1 MARTR
6 AQDYDTKR
14 QAILHSSAELFARFG
29 YSGTSITMIADACGV
44 SKALLYHYY
53 SDKEAL
59 LFDIISAHLE
69 SLIQAVEAAAAAAEG
84 PKARLEAI
92 CAALLEAYRD
102 ADAEHQIQIANLKLL
117 PKERQEIL
125 RGMERTIVVLFS
137 DAIAE
142 AVPEVGRGPLLKPV
156 TMSLFGMLNW
166 HYLWFRDGKGLTRT
180 DYARLVTALISGG
193 AAQAMASVGVEAEA
207 VPAKGA
213 DAQENGQAAA
223 TPAPRPTPAAGVKAP
238 AKPRTAAAKPRATAA
253 KARVPAKAL

>member
-14 QAILHSSAELFARFG
+14 QAILHRSAELFAQFG

-69 SLIQAVEAAAAAAEG
+69 ELIQVVETAASGAAD
-84 PKARLEAI
+84 PQDRLYAI
-92 CAALLEAYRD
+92 SAALLEAYRD

-117 PKERQEIL
+117 PEEKQETL
-125 RGMERTIVVLFS
+125 RGMERTLVILFS

-142 AVPEVGRGPLLKPV
+142 AVPEVGRGPLLKPL

-166 HYLWFRDGKGLTRT
+166 HYLWFREGKGLTR
-180 DYARLVTALISGG
+180 DAYARLVTTLLAGG
-193 AAQAMASVGVEAEA
+193 AA
-207 VPAKGA
+207 
-213 DAQENGQAAA
+213 AAA
-223 TPAPRPTPAAGVKAP
+223 SAVDAPDTRKPAPLPDGSPKPTGKAMKKPASKKPAATRAAAAP
-238 AKPRTAAAKPRATAA
+238 SRAAAKAG
-253 KARVPAKAL
+253 

>member
-14 QAILHSSAELFARFG
+14 QAILHRSAELFAQFG
-29 YSGTSITMIADACGV
+29 YSGTSITMIAEACGV

-69 SLIQAVEAAAAAAEG
+69 ELIHVVETASAGSQDPRE
-84 PKARLEAI
+84 RLYAI
-92 CAALLEAYRD
+92 SAALLEAYRD

-117 PKERQEIL
+117 PEEKQETL
-125 RGMERTIVVLFS
+125 RGMERMLVVLFS

-142 AVPEVGRGPLLKPV
+142 ALPEVGRGALLKPL

-166 HYLWFRDGKGLTRT
+166 HYLWFREGKGLTR
-180 DYARLVTALISGG
+180 DAYARLVTTLLAGG
-193 AAQAMASVGVEAEA
+193 ATAAVAAVGAPEATPHKGPEKSASNAPKAA
-207 VPAKGA
+207 VPRK
-213 DAQENGQAAA
+213 
-223 TPAPRPTPAAGVKAP
+223 
-238 AKPRTAAAKPRATAA
+238 AAAKKTRAAPARASA
-253 KARVPAKAL
+253 KAG